1 MSGVI
6 KGIGHAIKKVVK
18 GVAHF
23 VKKYWKVIVIAAA
36 IVFTCGI
43 ATVGLAGFSAASA
56 AAGGGFGGFMSAV
69 GSTMVAG
76 VASIGGSIGIGSGV
90 TASTAGGAFAAAPV
104 MAGVSSGA
112 GLTLGTGAAAQG
124 LGLAASTYA
133 PAATA
138 ANAGVA
144 GAAGAAGG
152 ATTGSGGGLLS
163 TTSAYTGPGAISAD
177 GSLGSTLGGQMTAA
191 DVAGGAGGAGAAGAA
206 SVGTSQIAPVSDI
219 AYSGS
224 APTAATQSPGL
235 LGTILNSKAA
245 GPLIYGGM
253 QAIQGYAQGKAM
265 EDQYDQE
272 KPLSYWGVGARGD
285 ANGGGAVNSI
295 FGPSET
301 LTGPGASPF
310 TPAPTSG
317 QQPLQQISQYVP
329 DARAN
334 LPNGVQWMPNLPN
347 ARQGL
352 MALGWDVNTGKP
364 IYANDPTLQYAGG

>member
-1 MSGVI
+1 MSGVV
-6 KGIGHAIKKVVK
+6 KGIGKAVKGIVK

-36 IVFTCGI
+36 IVFTAGI
-43 ATVGLAGFSAASA
+43 ATVGVAGFSSAMA

-76 VASIGGSIGIGSGV
+76 VASIGGSLGIGQGV
-90 TASTAGGAFAAAPV
+90 TASTAGGAFASAPV

-124 LGLAASTYA
+124 LGLASSTYA
-133 PAATA
+133 PAAA
-138 ANAGVA
+138 EVS
-144 GAAGAAGG
+144 GAAGG
-152 ATTGSGGGLLS
+152 AAGGAGSFNALTGAG
-163 TTSAYTGPGAISAD
+163 TYTGPGAVSAD
-177 GSLGSTLGGQMTAA
+177 TSLSGALGGQVTAA
-191 DVAGGAGGAGAAGAA
+191 DVAGGAGAGAAGGA
-206 SVGTSQIAPVSDI
+206 VGSSAISQVPDI
-219 AYSGS
+219 AYSGTQI
-224 APTAATQSPGL
+224 APAATQSPGL
-235 LGTILNSKAA
+235 LGTVLNSKAA

-265 EDQYDQE
+265 QEQYDQE

-295 FGPSET
+295 FGPSES
-301 LTGPGASPF
+301 LTAPGGSPF
-310 TPAPTSG
+310 APAPTNG

-352 MALGWDVNTGKP
+352 MALGWDVKTGKP
-364 IYANDPTLQYAGG
+364 IYASDPTLQYAGG

>member
-1 MSGVI
+1 MSGLV
-6 KGIGHAIKKVVK
+6 KGIGKAVKGIVK

-43 ATVGLAGFSAASA
+43 ATVGLAGFSSAMA

-76 VASIGGSIGIGSGV
+76 VASIGGTIGIGQGV
-90 TASTAGGAFAAAPV
+90 TAGTAGGAFANAGIMQGVAA
-104 MAGVSSGA
+104 GS

-253 QAIQGYAQGKAM
+253 QAIQGYAQGKAQQ
-265 EDQYDQE
+265 EYLDQN
-272 KPLSYWGVGARGD
+272 KPLGAWGVGIRGNAPD
-285 ANGGGAVNSI
+285 AQVNSI

-301 LTGPGASPF
+301 LTNPGASPF
-310 TPAPTSG
+310 APAPTNG

-352 MALGWDVNTGKP
+352 MALGWDVKTGKP
-364 IYANDPTLQYAGG
+364 IYANDPTQQYAGG